1 MRLQTEN
8 RRSLA
13 LNPTD
18 VSRATL
24 GLSAFTTPASAKR
37 ASFAP
42 LTGSGTRGHR
52 RIASVSDGAFGLRG
66 DLELTP
72 TPSPNAQTFAFNSA
86 GTGGES
92 SNYSQPSAALS
103 SGRSGRLSPPSGLI
117 ISPHSAST
125 DYSYGKSAPPDQ
137 EYFRVPS
144 PSHVALST
152 ELEEIRKE
160 LREVKDQLDTTKH
173 ELREAVEAKEAS
185 ETCLSAL
192 REFIAEGS
200 TGVAGSEGGAV
211 KLPPMPSMTT
221 GDEEVFNSAPSK
233 PIAAPAPAAK
243 WGFKLWGGGGSVS
256 QSSSMSSSSSLTSA
270 TASTAATGAAS
281 ITTGAGA
288 APAPLSRKLGGFFT
302 SRSSTSSSN
311 GTPSQPH
318 LPLDQVQGP
327 DLAST
332 TPQTGRNRT
341 GSAGSVE
348 STERGLI
355 QPPSLQY
362 ESTSASSSIVEPLS
376 PADDIDGLGSP
387 GYVSA
392 KPGVEGQLVQVDL
405 TEEPDALGT
414 RGIVPAETVSSDL
427 DGLR

>member
-13 LNPTD
+13 LNPAD

-42 LTGSGTRGHR
+42 LTGSGARGHR
-52 RIASVSDGAFGLRG
+52 RIASVSDGVLGLRG

-72 TPSPNAQTFAFNSA
+72 TPSPNAQSFAFNSA
-86 GTGGES
+86 GTGGDS
-92 SNYSQPSAALS
+92 SHYSQPSAGLS
-103 SGRSGRLSPPSGLI
+103 SGRSGRHSPPSGHLVV
-117 ISPHSAST
+117 SPYTASS
-125 DYSYGKSAPPDQ
+125 DYSYGRSAPPDQ

-144 PSHVALST
+144 PSHVALSS
-152 ELEEIRKE
+152 ELEEIKKE
-160 LREVKDQLDTTKH
+160 LKFVKDQLDTTKH

-185 ETCLSAL
+185 ETCLGAL
-192 REFIAEGS
+192 REFIAEGN
-200 TGVAGSEGGAV
+200 TGMAGSDGGGV

-221 GDEEVFNSAPSK
+221 GDEEVYNPASSK
-233 PIAAPAPAAK
+233 PIAAPAPSAK

-256 QSSSMSSSSSLTSA
+256 QSSSMSSSSSLASA
-270 TASTAATGAAS
+270 TAPAAAS
-281 ITTGAGA
+281 ATTSAGT

-311 GTPSQPH
+311 GPPSQPH
-318 LPLDQVQGP
+318 LPLDQVQGQ
-327 DLAST
+327 DSAST
-332 TPQTGRNRT
+332 LPQTGRSRTGST
-341 GSAGSVE
+341 GSAGS
-348 STERGLI
+348 TERKFM

-376 PADDIDGLGSP
+376 PAEDIDGLGSP
-387 GYVSA
+387 GYISA
-392 KPGVEGQLVQVDL
+392 KAGIEGQLVKIDL
-405 TEEPDALGT
+405 TEEPDVIGSGGLVA
-414 RGIVPAETVSSDL
+414 AETVSSDL